1 MVSANDIFR
10 GTFDKTEIFEITR
23 RTARAACLSWC
34 GTACFVA
41 GILFSSYLFFDL
53 NTGRGLKLDS
63 SRYFDFLKRMNVIRV
78 RPLTNIEVFRWSIL
92 ISLLFVLTV
101 ILWVASKRAQRG
113 TISISNEK
121 ISCICERTF
130 VYLMPGQISSV
141 QRNGDRI
148 KIFYLASTLTIKSQK
163 APQIEDRIKDE
174 YKGHAKQT
182 HHYEVELLVVKVV
195 SARIVDADN
204 LLVHIRYP
212 GYESIDYLSHIVS
225 FERALSRVID
235 SLKTLQPV
243 LFSI

>member
-163 APQIEDRIKDE
+163 APQIEDRIKDFINAYKYSDKHVSVDQTANSVDTGKIRE
-174 YKGHAKQT
+174 YKQLVDDGIISQEQFDQIINKITKQ
-182 HHYEVELLVVKVV
+182 
-195 SARIVDADN
+195 
-204 LLVHIRYP
+204 
-212 GYESIDYLSHIVS
+212 
-225 FERALSRVID
+225 
-235 SLKTLQPV
+235 
-243 LFSI
+243 